1 MLKICLCLSLAVNF
15 VIILF
20 VIVTISNIK
29 QETLQVIEILES
41 DEIAS
46 KEELLLK
53 LLEVH
58 CCESEMNDIRE
69 RLEEIENGKRDNYT
83 EEL

>member
-1 MLKICLCLSLAVNF
+1 MLKIYLCLSLAVNF

-20 VIVTISNIK
+20 TIIVISNIK
-29 QETLQVIEILES
+29 EETLQVIEILES

-53 LLEVH
+53 LLETH
-58 CCESEMNDIRE
+58 CCESEMQDIYE
-69 RLEEIENGKRDNYT
+69 RLEKIENGK
-83 EEL
+83 

>member
-53 LLEVH
+53 LLQVH
-58 CCESEMNDIRE
+58 CCESEMNDICE
-69 RLEEIENGKRDNYT
+69 KLEEIENGRKQ
-83 EEL
+83 E